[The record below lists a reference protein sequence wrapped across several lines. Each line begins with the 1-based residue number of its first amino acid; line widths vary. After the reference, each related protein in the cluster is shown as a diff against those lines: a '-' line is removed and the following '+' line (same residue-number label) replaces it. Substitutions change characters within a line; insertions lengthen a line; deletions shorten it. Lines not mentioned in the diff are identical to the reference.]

1 MTEEGYLEY
10 VDLVEGMRVKTMNTE
25 INQHMFREGLVVRRE
40 CRLVFRFDDYSYADE
55 EDSHDSCSFF
65 KLIPL
70 SSPKSTYRGI
80 CDFIRKIEEEYN

>member
-65 KLIPL
+65 KLVPL
-70 SSPKSTYRGI
+70 KSTRRGI